1 MAISVRLQA
10 ARDRLPAFQPGL
22 MAPAVIGALVYLVLA
37 PLVLV
42 VVSSLKLTKGY
53 LPFEPEAPWSIA
65 NYGEVF
71 LDPGTYSV
79 LVNTLVFSV
88 ASLAIALVISGV
100 LAWLVE
106 RTDMPFGHWVFALI
120 VASIGIPGVI
130 SAIAWSLLLNPTNG
144 VINLALRAVIP
155 VETGPFDV
163 YTMYGLVFAESL
175 TLVPVTY
182 LLITASF
189 RTMDSTLED
198 AGFASGASR
207 WTVTRLITI
216 PMLTPALMGALI
228 YQFVNV
234 IASFDLPLIIGLRA
248 GIPLLSTEIFANA
261 RPLMGIPDF
270 GIAATYSMVLL
281 ALALGP
287 LLVYGRLIGRSER
300 FATISGHGFRPRQ
313 IELGRGKIP
322 ALLFAFVFIV
332 LSFLLPLFV
341 LVWMSVQPFYS
352 PPSAESFQ
360 RITFEAYQRM
370 VDSPTISPVFLNTF
384 IVCGLTALGTMTLG
398 FLVGWLIVRT
408 RSRLRVA
415 LDILSFIPNILP
427 GVIIGLSVLLFYFML
442 PVRLYGTLWIVV
454 VGLTTQLITLA
465 TRLMTGSIAQINKQ
479 LEEAGSASG
488 AGRWPVLR
496 RIVLP
501 LVRPAFV
508 NGLLLVF
515 LVSMQHLTVPLM
527 LSTPNNTVITAAIYS
542 EWDHGDTSMAGALG
556 VVVVTI
562 TVTLAAVLRAFRGAL
577 Q

>member
-1 MAISVRLQA
+1 
-10 ARDRLPAFQPGL
+10 
-22 MAPAVIGALVYLVLA
+22 
-37 PLVLV
+37 
-42 VVSSLKLTKGY
+42 
-53 LPFEPEAPWSIA
+53 
-65 NYGEVF
+65 
-71 LDPGTYSV
+71 
-79 LVNTLVFSV
+79 
-88 ASLAIALVISGV
+88 
-100 LAWLVE
+100 
-106 RTDMPFGHWVFALI
+106 
-120 VASIGIPGVI
+120 
-130 SAIAWSLLLNPTNG
+130 
-144 VINLALRAVIP
+144 
-155 VETGPFDV
+155 
-163 YTMYGLVFAESL
+163 
-175 TLVPVTY
+175 
-182 LLITASF
+182 
-189 RTMDSTLED
+189 MDSTLED

-207 WTVTRLITI
+207 WMVTRRITI
-216 PMLTPALMGALI
+216 PMLTPALMSALI

-270 GIAATYSMVLL
+270 GVAATYSMLLL

-287 LLVYGRLIGRSER
+287 LIVYGRLIGRSER
-300 FATISGHGFRPRQ
+300 FATISGHGFRPRH
-313 IELGRGKIP
+313 IELGRWKVP
-322 ALLFAFVFIV
+322 ALLFALVFIV
-332 LSFLLPLFV
+332 LSFLLPLFI

-352 PPSAESFQ
+352 PPSAESIQ

-384 IVCGLTALGTMTLG
+384 IVCGLTALATMTLG
-398 FLVGWLIVRT
+398 LLVGWLIVRT
-408 RSRLRVA
+408 RSRLRIA

-427 GVIIGLSVLLFYFML
+427 GVIIGLSVLLFYFMV
-442 PVRLYGTLWIVV
+442 PIRLYGTLWIVV

-556 VVVVTI
+556 VVVVSI

-577 Q
+577 H

>member
-1 MAISVRLQA
+1 
-10 ARDRLPAFQPGL
+10 
-22 MAPAVIGALVYLVLA
+22 MAPLVIAALVYLVLA

-42 VVSSLKLTKGY
+42 IVSSFKLTKGY
-53 LPFEPEAPWSIA
+53 LPFEPEAPWSLE
-65 NYGEVF
+65 NFGTVF

-79 LVNTLVFSV
+79 LVNTLVFAI
-88 ASLAIALVISGV
+88 ASLAIALVVSGM

-106 RTDMPFGHWVFALI
+106 RTDMPFGNWVFALI

-144 VINLALRAVIP
+144 LINLGLRGILP
-155 VETGPFDV
+155 GIETGPLNV
-163 YTMYGLVFAESL
+163 YTLGGLIFAESL

-189 RTMDSTLED
+189 RSMDATLED
-198 AGFASGASR
+198 AGFASGANR
-207 WTVTRLITI
+207 WTVTRRITI
-216 PMLTPALMGALI
+216 PMLTPALLSAMI

-248 GIPLLSTEIFANA
+248 GIPLLSTEIFAQA

-270 GIAATYSMVLL
+270 GVAATYSILLL

-313 IELGRGKIP
+313 IELGRWKLPG
-322 ALLFAFVFIV
+322 LLFAGLFIL
-332 LSFLLPLFV
+332 LSFLLPLFI
-341 LVWMSVQPFYS
+341 LVWTSVQPFYA
-352 PPSAESFQ
+352 PPSAESIQ
-360 RITFEAYQRM
+360 RITLQAYSRI
-370 VDSPTISPVFLNTF
+370 VESPTLSPVFLNTF
-384 IVCGLTALGTMTLG
+384 IVSGLTALGTMALG
-398 FLVGWLIVRT
+398 LLVAWLIVRS
-408 RSRLRVA
+408 RSRLRIA
-415 LDILSFIPNILP
+415 LDVLSFIPNILP
-427 GVIIGLSVLLFYFML
+427 GVIIGVSVLLFYFML
-442 PVRLYGTLWIVV
+442 PIRLYGTLWIVV
-454 VGLTTQLITLA
+454 VGLSTQLITLA
-465 TRLMTGSIAQINKQ
+465 TRLMTGSIAQIDRQ
-479 LEEAGSASG
+479 LEEAGAASG
-488 AGRWPVLR
+488 AGRMPVMR

-527 LSTPNNTVITAAIYS
+527 LSTPNNTVITAAIWS
-542 EWDHGDTSMAGALG
+542 EWDHGDTSMAAALG
-556 VVVVTI
+556 VVVVSV
-562 TVTLAAVLRAFRGAL
+562 TVTLAAALRALRGAL